1 MTFKI
6 SCLLFIQDDDSRI
19 LLMKRNRSPN
29 LGMWSPP
36 GGKLEMQLGESPIE
50 CAKREALEEVGLT
63 LTDDDLRLFGYVS
76 EKNYE
81 GNSHWLMFLVDILPV
96 VKSLPQKLK
105 KVILSFFIVNKLTIS
120 KFHQQTTNWFG
131 LFLIKE
137 SRGFGVFVL
146 ILKKNLLRLRLKQNL
161 FKEIMLN

>member
-19 LLMKRNRSPN
+19 LLMKRNKSPN

-63 LTDDDLRLFGYVS
+63 LTDDDLRVFGYVS

-81 GNSHWLMFLVDILPV
+81 GEAHWLMFLVEILPV
-96 VKSLPQKLK
+96 IKSLPPKIEEGYFEFFYRQQINDIKIPPTDHQLVWPFFDKRKQGFWGIRADFEK
-105 KVILSFFIVNKLTIS
+105 KSPK
-120 KFHQQTTNWFG
+120 
-131 LFLIKE
+131 
-137 SRGFGVFVL
+137 
-146 ILKKNLLRLRLKQNL
+146 
-161 FKEIMLN
+161 IMIEAKPF

>member
-19 LLMKRNRSPN
+19 LLMKRNKSPN

-81 GNSHWLMFLVDILPV
+81 GNAHWLMFLVDILPV
-96 VKSLPQKLK
+96 VKSLPPKIEEGYFEFFYRKQINDIKIPPTDHQLVWPFFDKRKQGFWGIRADFK
-105 KVILSFFIVNKLTIS
+105 KKSPK
-120 KFHQQTTNWFG
+120 
-131 LFLIKE
+131 IKIE
-137 SRGFGVFVL
+137 ANPF
-146 ILKKNLLRLRLKQNL
+146 
-161 FKEIMLN
+161 

>member
-96 VKSLPQKLK
+96 VKSLPPKIEEGYFEFFYRKQINDIKIPPTDHQLVWPFFDKRKQGFWGIRADFEK
-105 KVILSFFIVNKLTIS
+105 KSPK
-120 KFHQQTTNWFG
+120 
-131 LFLIKE
+131 IKIE
-137 SRGFGVFVL
+137 AKPF
-146 ILKKNLLRLRLKQNL
+146 
-161 FKEIMLN
+161 

>member
-19 LLMKRNRSPN
+19 LLMKRNKSPN

-96 VKSLPQKLK
+96 VKSLPPK
-105 KVILSFFIVNKLTIS
+105 IEEGYFEFFYRKQINDIEIPPTD
-120 KFHQQTTNWFG
+120 HQLVWPFFDKRNQ
-131 LFLIKE
+131 
-137 SRGFGVFVL
+137 
-146 ILKKNLLRLRLKQNL
+146 
-161 FKEIMLN
+161 

>member
-19 LLMKRNRSPN
+19 LLMKRNKSPN

-81 GNSHWLMFLVDILPV
+81 GNAHWLMFLVDILPV
-96 VKSLPQKLK
+96 VKSLPPN
-105 KVILSFFIVNKLTIS
+105 I
-120 KFHQQTTNWFG
+120 
-131 LFLIKE
+131 E
-137 SRGFGVFVL
+137 
-146 ILKKNLLRLRLKQNL
+146 
-161 FKEIMLN
+161 

>member
-19 LLMKRNRSPN
+19 LLMKRNKSPN

-63 LTDDDLRLFGYVS
+63 LRDDDLRLFGYVS

-81 GNSHWLMFLVDILPV
+81 GNAHWLMFLVDILPV
-96 VKSLPQKLK
+96 VKSLPPK
-105 KVILSFFIVNKLTIS
+105 IEEGYFEFFYRKQINDIKIPPTD
-120 KFHQQTTNWFG
+120 HQLVWPFFDKRKQGFWGIRADFEKNSPK
-131 LFLIKE
+131 IKIE
-137 SRGFGVFVL
+137 AKPF
-146 ILKKNLLRLRLKQNL
+146 
-161 FKEIMLN
+161 

>member
-19 LLMKRNRSPN
+19 LLMKRNKSPN

-50 CAKREALEEVGLT
+50 CAKREALEEVGLN
-63 LTDDDLRLFGYVS
+63 LTDDDLRVFGYVS

-81 GNSHWLMFLVDILPV
+81 GEAHWLMFLVEILPV
-96 VKSLPQKLK
+96 IKSLPPK
-105 KVILSFFIVNKLTIS
+105 IEEGYFDFFYRKQINDIKIPPTD
-120 KFHQQTTNWFG
+120 HQLVWPFFDKRKQGFWGIRADFEKNSPK
-131 LFLIKE
+131 IKIE
-137 SRGFGVFVL
+137 AKPF
-146 ILKKNLLRLRLKQNL
+146 
-161 FKEIMLN
+161 

>member
-6 SCLLFIQDDDSRI
+6 SCLLFIQDNDSRI
-19 LLMKRNRSPN
+19 LLMKRNKSPN

-63 LTDDDLRLFGYVS
+63 LTDDDLRVFGYVS

-81 GNSHWLMFLVDILPV
+81 GEAHWLMFLVEILPV
-96 VKSLPQKLK
+96 IKSLPPK
-105 KVILSFFIVNKLTIS
+105 IEEGYFEFFYRKQINDIKIPPTD
-120 KFHQQTTNWFG
+120 HQLVWPFFDKRKQGFWGIRADFEKNSPK
-131 LFLIKE
+131 IKIE
-137 SRGFGVFVL
+137 AKPF
-146 ILKKNLLRLRLKQNL
+146 
-161 FKEIMLN
+161 